1 MAEMNLQEQFEL
13 PLVKD
18 LITENDKLR
27 ESSNLQTGTKIPDD
41 KIKNIEIPYRV
52 KNKLL
57 MKAGEFNGVTY
68 PKEEIINVIELAN
81 EKGLVYDHLDTQNQG
96 ASNWVGQVENA
107 VWNDTGED
115 GPGMYADLVI
125 VDKPCA
131 QKLAAGSKWGISPT
145 IDYEK
150 NELNGKIIGTDL
162 LWKSFSFVLDPA
174 VRDTMLNSKQEAD
187 KMSDEKLK
195 KIEAELAELKKKK
208 YPYPEKKVEKIK
220 KDEEEMSL
228 DVDEQTLALLKAKD
242 EEIAELNKFKDKI
255 EETKKALLV
264 SELTANEYLIGRL
277 SEDEIGDREKTLME
291 KSTEVLS
298 ELVDIVGNHA
308 ELSAYSAFVKAFMKK
323 NKEATIGQAATAWK
337 KQSNGKLEE
346 EPAPAPAPA
355 PEGEGEGNETQSL
368 TSPGNPLQATAQLNN
383 NGNVC
388 DEDRAMH
395 ALMNKTGGSR

>member
-1 MAEMNLQEQFEL
+1 MTTKFIGVKEFRQNMSKISKQAKKNNQRLIVLNNNKPIFEL
-13 PLVKD
+13 RPLNEKEVILENLVAEVQEGLKD
-18 LITENDKLR
+18 
-27 ESSNLQTGTKIPDD
+27 
-41 KIKNIEIPYRV
+41 
-52 KNKLL
+52 
-57 MKAGEFNGVTY
+57 M
-68 PKEEIINVIELAN
+68 

-323 NKEATIGQAATAWK
+323 NKEATIGQAATSWK

>member
-323 NKEATIGQAATAWK
+323 NKEATIGQAATSWK